1 MNYFFIL
8 FLGASLLPLTTLSY
22 QQEKAGEGILR
33 TGTEGSGLRADYYN
47 GTNFEKKVFSRIEEE
62 INFYYLDKSPA
73 PGVNADNYSIRWT
86 GSLYAPVTGTYKVF
100 VRVDD
105 GVRLWVNGVKVL
117 DEWKLQEVTTYAGQL
132 NLKGGEFY
140 SLKIEYYNG
149 PFHGVMRLLWESP
162 EDKTSSFL
170 GLFESTPPKVIPK
183 KYLYEKLP
191 ENKVTP
197 VFTEEI
203 KKEEKPT
210 ASDKVAKKSTRNK
223 IPEAT
228 KRNSENKS
236 QPKNPKPE
244 AINPFDGLK
253 AGEVVQ
259 FKNVWFEQGKYV
271 LLKDSYA
278 ELDKLA
284 DALAKYPALKIRIEG
299 HTDNVGNPALNQSL
313 SLFRAKVVATYLLD
327 KGIDPSRI
335 AAKGYGH
342 SRPLADNSTEEGR
355 AKNRRVEFVVE

>member
-1 MNYFFIL
+1 MNPFVMF
-8 FLGASLLPLTTLSY
+8 FLGASLLALAPLSY
-22 QQEKAGEGILR
+22 QQEKAGAEIPQN
-33 TGTEGSGLRADYYN
+33 GTDGSGLRADYYN

-62 INFYYLDKSPA
+62 INFYYLDKSPT

-149 PFHGVMRLLWESP
+149 PFHGVMQLLWESP

-170 GLFESTPPKVIPK
+170 GLFESTPRKVIPK

-197 VFTEEI
+197 VFTEEV
-203 KKEEKPT
+203 KEVEQPKAP
-210 ASDKVAKKSTRNK
+210 DKVTEKNTRNK
-223 IPEAT
+223 TPEAT
-228 KRNSENKS
+228 KRNIENKP
-236 QPKNPKPE
+236 QPKSPKPE
-244 AINPFDGLK
+244 AIDPFEGLK

-259 FKNVWFEQGKYV
+259 FKHVWFEQGKYV

-284 DALAKYPALKIRIEG
+284 SALTRYPALKIRIEG
-299 HTDNVGNPALNQSL
+299 HTDNVGNPELNQSL
-313 SLFRAKVVATYLLD
+313 SLFRAKVVANYLID

-335 AAKGYGH
+335 TAKGYGH